1 MSIKQVVTPNNL
13 NPAHFSLNVSTKT
26 IDVIF
31 PPSVELP
38 TGVVT
43 ELMYSPEDK
52 SLTFNIDDAPQRIDL
67 SAMLT
72 DIHVNGATIEGT
84 VLTLTAA
91 DGGADVVVDLA
102 SLAGVVTYDTETVRF
117 SGSGTADSP
126 LSAQVIMPT
135 LPEVPVF
142 DVELQDAFGVPI
154 AKAAASTSV

>member
-26 IDVIF
+26 IDVVF

-43 ELMYSPEDK
+43 ELVYSPNDK
-52 SLTFNIDDAPQRIDL
+52 ALTFNIDDAPQRIDL

-102 SLAGVVTYDTETVRF
+102 SLAGVVTANTGNVKF
-117 SGSGTADSP
+117 SGGGTQSSP
-126 LSAQVIMPT
+126 LTATVALPTMPT
-135 LPEVPVF
+135 F
-142 DVELQDAFGVPI
+142 DIELQDAFGVPI
-154 AKAAASTSV
+154 AKAVAVI